1 MRGSTI
7 STFFR
12 VRFNFMLTWV
22 ISDDVTRTKAACKSN
37 PRSKEVQQ
45 QQQYIHAHQHAPA
58 PAPAC
63 SRTHAHVYTRTPT
76 SMHTFS
82 HTRAR
87 ARASSDALAAIILF
101 LPTPPKKAWDLLAEV
116 ELDRGAPRLLMHG
129 IAALVSALLSEP
141 ASEPAS
147 VKSEAFFRLQYPTMK
162 RRYESFQFGNGTV

>member
-12 VRFNFMLTWV
+12 VRFNFMLTWA

-87 ARASSDALAAIILF
+87 ARASSDALAAILCF
-101 LPTPPKKAWDLLAEV
+101 SPPPKKGMGSFGGSGAGPRCTSSAYARDCRPCFCFV
-116 ELDRGAPRLLMHG
+116 ERACIGA
-129 IAALVSALLSEP
+129 
-141 ASEPAS
+141 
-147 VKSEAFFRLQYPTMK
+147 
-162 RRYESFQFGNGTV
+162 SFSQVRSFL